1 MKPLIRCV
9 LKSLRAR
16 WRAVW
21 CAFVLCLAP
30 VAAPV
35 SAQIPCLS
43 GFVRDAS
50 GNPIADV
57 DLDFIDPVTGVKL
70 TTPND
75 NTDVTGFYNVCV
87 LPGEYTVTFA
97 PPPGSHFLGK
107 QFGGFNLS
115 TSLELNVELDLGVA
129 VSGTIRDTA
138 GNPVG
143 NVDTDADRLPGGR
156 VFTPDDN
163 SDPVTGRYWL
173 VLSPASYRLRFDP
186 PPGSRLRGQQ
196 LDSVLI
202 ARDTTIDVTLLEG
215 VLLSGRVSDEA
226 AVAVPNIDVELREP
240 VTGAKIRVSN
250 NTTDSLGRYQVAVP
264 TGYFDLR
271 FVPPRGSAFLGVLYD
286 SVAIGGDRTF
296 DQTLSRGLRVTAFVH
311 DTAGLPIANADFDF
325 TQESTGLK
333 LFTPGD
339 NSDTA
344 GLAMVAV
351 PPGLFTVQIDPPVG
365 SLFDPLEQVGVNLQT
380 DTSLD
385 FQMVEAARVALG
397 GRIID
402 QAGLGVPLVHIG
414 LRHASDGRTVTMINN
429 LTDSLGYYQVAVPV
443 GQFNVLLAPPQ
454 GSRLVGMQIPGATF
468 NVDTTWSPVILG
480 AGHLV
485 RVTVLDAFGRPAEG
499 ADLDFISETTATE
512 VYTPFDNADSTGF
525 VSVAI
530 PDDRYTLR
538 VDPPTGSSLLGLT
551 NTGVSIQGDTSF
563 AFVLAASDGTL
574 PENAF
579 VLFQNYPNPFN
590 GATRIPFTLLREN
603 FITVTIVNV
612 LGRHIAELVSGTFPV
627 GAYSTTWDGTTSN
640 GDQVPSGLYF
650 YRIETKDDMAA
661 RKLLL
666 LR

>member
-1 MKPLIRCV
+1 MN
-9 LKSLRAR
+9 SLSRHLPNSRRAL
-16 WRAVW
+16 WRAAG
-21 CAFVLCLAP
+21 CALVACLTAVP
-30 VAAPV
+30 AW
-35 SAQIPCLS
+35 AQIPCLS

-50 GNPIADV
+50 GNPIANV

-75 NTDVTGFYNVCV
+75 NSDAAGFYNVCV
-87 LPGEYTVTFA
+87 LPGEYNVTFA
-97 PPPGSHFLGK
+97 PSPGSHFLGR
-107 QFGGFNLS
+107 QFGRFNLS
-115 TSLELNVELDLGVA
+115 TSQELNVVLDLGVA

-143 NVDTDADRLPGGR
+143 NVDADADRLPGGR

-163 SDPVTGRYWL
+163 SDPVTGSYWL

-186 PPGSRLRGQQ
+186 PPGSRFRGQQ

-202 ARDTTIDVTLLEG
+202 ARDTTINITLLEG
-215 VLLSGRVSDEA
+215 VLLSGRVSDES

-250 NTTDSLGRYQVAVP
+250 NTTDSVGRYQVAVP

-286 SVAIGGDRTF
+286 SVAISGDQTL
-296 DQTLSRGLRVTAFVH
+296 DQTLSRGVRVAAFVH

-344 GLAMVAV
+344 GLALVAV

-365 SLFDPLEQVGVNLQT
+365 SLFDPVEQAGIDIQT

-385 FQMVEAARVALG
+385 FLMVEAARVALG
-397 GRIID
+397 GRITD
-402 QAGLGVPLVHIG
+402 QAGLGVPQVHIG
-414 LRHASDGRTVTMINN
+414 LRHTSDGRNVTMINN
-429 LTDSLGYYQVAVPV
+429 RTDSLGYFQVAVPV

-454 GSRLVGMQIPGATF
+454 GSRLVGMEIVGATF
-468 NVDTTWSPVILG
+468 NVDTTWSPVVL
-480 AGHLV
+480 ATGHLV

-499 ADLDFISETTATE
+499 ADLDFISETAAFE
-512 VYTPFDNADSTGF
+512 VYTPYDNADSIGF
-525 VSVAI
+525 VSVAV
-530 PDDRYTLR
+530 PGDRYTLI
-538 VDPPTGSSLLGLT
+538 VDPPAGSSLLGLT
-551 NTGVSIQGDTSF
+551 ITGVSIQSDTSF

-590 GATRIPFTLLREN
+590 GATRIPFTVLKES

-612 LGRHIAELVSGTFPV
+612 LGRRLAELVSGTFPV
-627 GAYSTTWDGTTSN
+627 GAYSTTWDGTSQA
-640 GDQVPSGLYF
+640 GHRVPSGLYF
-650 YRIETKDDMAA
+650 YRIETQGESAT
-661 RKLLL
+661 RKLML